1 MSNDELDELY
11 QTHLL
16 NVHKFTVS
24 KTTKIELN
32 LVSELGSMPW
42 YECGSHKCLVCERNI
57 YLGTFV
63 KHLTLAHKLA
73 LDEYL
78 VIFELKDSSSVFDIP
93 DLQCMVC
100 QGAVTHTLSNIK
112 SHLWVKHNM
121 TMAD

>member
-24 KTTKIELN
+24 SERQMTISRTTKIKLN

-42 YECGSHKCLVCERNI
+42 YECGNHKCLVCERDI
-57 YLGTFV
+57 YPASFE
-63 KHLTLAHKLA
+63 KHLTLPHILA

-78 VIFELKDSSSVFDIP
+78 VIFELKDSSSVFVSTD
-93 DLQCMVC
+93 
-100 QGAVTHTLSNIK
+100 
-112 SHLWVKHNM
+112 
-121 TMAD
+121 